1 MSKFIFVT
9 GGVGRSLRE
18 LTEFVRSQAR
28 LQTRGYKEFI
38 NV

>member
-9 GGVGRSLRE
+9 GGGRSLRE
-18 LTEFVRSQAR
+18 LTDFVRSQAR
-28 LQTRGYKEFI
+28 LQTRGHKESS